1 MGRWPAIFPQAK
13 DSSIVQE
20 NFYSFYPALCR
31 QVTYILGDNGLAEDI
46 AQEAFIKLYQS
57 PPKDMRTVGGWL
69 FQVAKNLALNLVRS
83 EKSRLQRES
92 RVHGEGC
99 PDVSSEEI
107 VIRKEEAEM
116 VHRVL
121 SSLDERDRTCLIM
134 KFSGFSYEEI
144 ARATG
149 VKKSSVGT
157 VIARAQARFR
167 DKILEIKGS
176 DI

>member
-13 DSSIVQE
+13 ESLIIQE
-20 NFYSFYPALCR
+20 NFYRFYPALCR

-57 PPKDMRTVGGWL
+57 PPKDSRAVGGWL

-83 EKSRLQRES
+83 DNNRLRRES
-92 RVHGEGC
+92 RVYREGC

-107 VIRKEEAEM
+107 VIRKEETEM

-121 SSLDERDRTCLIM
+121 NSLGERDRTCLIM

-149 VKKSSVGT
+149 VKKSSMGT

-176 DI
+176 DF

>member
-1 MGRWPAIFPQAK
+1 MGRWPAIFPQA
-13 DSSIVQE
+13 DDALEIQE
-20 NFYSFYPALCR
+20 NFYRFYPALCR
-31 QVTYILGDNGLAEDI
+31 QVTFILGDKGLAEDI
-46 AQEAFIKLYQS
+46 AQEAFIKLCQS
-57 PPKDMRTVGGWL
+57 PPKDMRAVGGWL

-83 EKSRLQRES
+83 EKSRLRRES
-92 RVHGEGC
+92 RVYSECC
-99 PDVSSEEI
+99 PEVSSEEI

-121 SSLDERDRTCLIM
+121 NSLCERDRTCLIM
-134 KFSGFSYEEI
+134 KFSGFSYDEI